1 MWLTTSKEGI
11 DAEIKNSG
19 IGWSPNPDFI
29 GTDRQQ
35 PSAFFGGQRY
45 NEEVFVPATQQ
56 QNPDWSW
63 WPVTQ
68 QSFNI
73 LSDGFRKKAFGT
85 SLVDSIAASEQQIIT
100 VFKNKGLSIRK
111 ETA

>member
-1 MWLTTSKEGI
+1 MTTSREGI
-11 DAEIKNSG
+11 DAEISNSG
-19 IGWSPNPDFI
+19 IGWSPSPDFI
-29 GTDRQQ
+29 GTPRQA
-35 PSAFFGGQRY
+35 PSEFFGGQRY
-45 NEEVFVPATQQ
+45 HEEIFVPAARQ
-56 QNPDWSW
+56 QNQDWSW

-73 LSDGFRKKAFGT
+73 LSDGFRKKASGI
-85 SLVDSIAASEQQIIT
+85 SLVDSIATAEQQIMT

>member
-1 MWLTTSKEGI
+1 M
-11 DAEIKNSG
+11 
-19 IGWSPNPDFI
+19 
-29 GTDRQQ
+29 
-35 PSAFFGGQRY
+35 
-45 NEEVFVPATQQ
+45 
-56 QNPDWSW
+56 
-63 WPVTQ
+63 TQ

-73 LSDGFRKKAFGT
+73 LSDGFRKKASGT